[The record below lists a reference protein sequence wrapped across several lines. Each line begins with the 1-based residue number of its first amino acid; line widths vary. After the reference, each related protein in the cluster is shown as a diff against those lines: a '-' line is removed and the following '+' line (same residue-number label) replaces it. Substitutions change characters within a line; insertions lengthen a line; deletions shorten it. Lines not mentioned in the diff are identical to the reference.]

1 MSALRAAARAFAG
14 TALLG
19 AGVLG
24 YALVEARMP
33 VLRRVDVPVL
43 APGEEPLTI
52 LHLSDLHLTDRT
64 EARVKWVRA
73 LAGLHPDVVVNTGD
87 SLSLASGMEP
97 LRRAL
102 EPLLE
107 LPGAFVMGDHD
118 YRATTFKLPTR
129 YLRAD
134 PRTADDPRAETRVT
148 ELPWREVRDLQTSG
162 GWADLCNARGAIAV
176 RGRRIDL
183 VGVDDPHA
191 ERDDYP
197 APPAESEASAESA
210 ESAPPSDLSTTPETA
225 ASQTPEG
232 PREPTSRDGAAPSR
246 AANDRNDRAVRD
258 RAGRPLRIGLTHAP
272 YRRILTRMSA
282 EGVDLALAGHTHGGQ
297 LCVPGFGA
305 LVTNCDLDRSR
316 ASGLSQWPGR
326 PGAPRAAGPMYLH
339 VSAGLGTSPY
349 TPVRIACR
357 PEATLLTLVPSA

>member
-1 MSALRAAARAFAG
+1 MSALRAAARALAG

-43 APGEEPLTI
+43 AAGEEPLTI

-64 EARVKWVRA
+64 EDRVEWVRA

-87 SLSLASGMEP
+87 NLSFASGMEP

-102 EPLLE
+102 EPFLG

-118 YRATTFKLPTR
+118 YRATTFKLPAR

-134 PRTADDPRAETRVT
+134 PRAGDDPQAEARVAA
-148 ELPWREVRDLQTSG
+148 LPWREVRDLQTSG

-191 ERDDYP
+191 ERDAYP
-197 APPAESEASAESA
+197 APSEDS
-210 ESAPPSDLSTTPETA
+210 
-225 ASQTPEG
+225 
-232 PREPTSRDGAAPSR
+232 REPAVR
-246 AANDRNDRAVRD
+246 ARAVRG
-258 RAGRPLRIGLTHAP
+258 RTGRPLRIGATHAP
-272 YRRILTRMSA
+272 YQRILASMSA
-282 EGVDLALAGHTHGGQ
+282 EGVDLVLAGHTHGGQ

-316 ASGLSQWPGR
+316 ASGLSRWPGR
-326 PGAPRAAGPMYLH
+326 PGGPRAADPMYLH

-357 PEATLLTLVPSA
+357 PEATLLTLVPGA